1 MRIRQIK
8 PTFWQDAVMDSL
20 PDSVKLFYIGTW
32 QLADDGGTFEWN
44 VPEIGH
50 ALYGYHPRKR
60 REQWVMERAA
70 ALVNVGRLVI
80 HECGHATVPKLLKHQ
95 RLGGTKALGIS
106 SAHLR
111 CAPQSSDNLRPGKG
125 TVRDGEERNGGGVG
139 EPLNNQEL
147 TADQQAQIA
156 LNQSILDDPKASDEA
171 KRVARK
177 WLMKLGVAA

>member
-8 PTFWQDAVMDSL
+8 PTFWQDAVIDDL

-50 ALYGYHPRKR
+50 ALYGYHPRAR
-60 REQWVMERAA
+60 RERWVIERAA

-95 RLGGTKALGIS
+95 RLGGTKAIAVS

-111 CAPQSSDNLRPGKG
+111 CAPQSSDNLRPGKERVG
-125 TVRDGEERNGGGVG
+125 KGEEGYGGGVG
-139 EPLNNQEL
+139 EPSERPEL
-147 TADQQAQIA
+147 TADQLAQVA
-156 LNQSILDDPKASDEA
+156 LNQSIVDDPEASDDA

-177 WLMKLGVAA
+177 YLLRLGMAA

>member
-8 PTFWQDAVMDSL
+8 PSFWQDAVIDSL

-60 REQWVMERAA
+60 REQWVTERAA

-80 HECGHATVPKLLKHQ
+80 HECNHATVPKLLKHQ
-95 RLGGTKALGIS
+95 RMGGTKALGVS

-111 CAPQSSDNLRPGKG
+111 CAPQSSDDLLPGKERVGKG
-125 TVRDGEERNGGGVG
+125 TERNGGGSG
-139 EPLNNQEL
+139 EPSERLEL
-147 TADQQAQIA
+147 TADQQAQVA
-156 LNQSILDDPKASDEA
+156 LNQSIVDDPKASDEA

>member
-8 PTFWQDAVMDSL
+8 PSFWEDAVIEAL

-50 ALYGYHPRKR
+50 ALYGYQPRRR
-60 REQWVMERAA
+60 RETWVRERAES
-70 ALVNVGRLVI
+70 LIGVDRLVV
-80 HECGHATVPKLLKHQ
+80 HECGHATVPNLLKHQ
-95 RLGGTKALGIS
+95 RMGGTKAIGVS

-111 CAPQSSDNLRPGKG
+111 CAPQVSANLLPGKVGKGRG
-125 TVRDGEERNGGGVG
+125 TERYGGGTG
-139 EPLNNQEL
+139 EPTDAL
-147 TADQQAQIA
+147 TADQLAHA
-156 LNQSILDDPKASDEA
+156 AMNQSIVDDPTASEDA

-177 WLMKLGVAA
+177 YLMRLGVAA